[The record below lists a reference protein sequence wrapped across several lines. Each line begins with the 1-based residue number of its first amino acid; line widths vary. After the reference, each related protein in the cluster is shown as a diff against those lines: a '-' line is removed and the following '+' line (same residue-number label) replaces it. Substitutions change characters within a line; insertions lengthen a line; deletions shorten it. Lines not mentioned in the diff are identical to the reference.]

1 MRVGF
6 WGFIVVC
13 LLLLR
18 VLLHPHLCI
27 LANQFCQNFEKYP
40 PVIIPPTAGAMGNI
54 VSSEI
59 TVPKELIA
67 QQMQAG
73 AKGRSGEVWL
83 KILEKDDVLSRSRKS
98 HLLPIENVC
107 CGALAGAI
115 SASLTTPL
123 DVVKTSEAD
132 VEGGRVGRRDL
143 EGEWVLE

>member
-27 LANQFCQNFEKYP
+27 LANQFCQNFENYP

-83 KILEKDDVLSRSRKS
+83 KILEKDGILGLHQGILLLLLRNLPAGVLGYSSFEYGS
-98 HLLPIENVC
+98 MF
-107 CGALAGAI
+107 
-115 SASLTTPL
+115 
-123 DVVKTSEAD
+123 
-132 VEGGRVGRRDL
+132 
-143 EGEWVLE
+143 